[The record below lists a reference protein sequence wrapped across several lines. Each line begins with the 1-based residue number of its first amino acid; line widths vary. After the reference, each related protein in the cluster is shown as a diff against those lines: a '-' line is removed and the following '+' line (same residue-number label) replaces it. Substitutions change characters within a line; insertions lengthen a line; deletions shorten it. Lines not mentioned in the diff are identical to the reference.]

1 MLTQSL
7 SCHSVPATGPRLHCV
22 QGYEGERNS
31 KSSYKTTMK
40 SLDSNMNKKKK
51 KKKAAAVEE
60 GPGSL

>member
-1 MLTQSL
+1 MLMPSFA
-7 SCHSVPATGPRLHCV
+7 CHSVPTTTLLRCA